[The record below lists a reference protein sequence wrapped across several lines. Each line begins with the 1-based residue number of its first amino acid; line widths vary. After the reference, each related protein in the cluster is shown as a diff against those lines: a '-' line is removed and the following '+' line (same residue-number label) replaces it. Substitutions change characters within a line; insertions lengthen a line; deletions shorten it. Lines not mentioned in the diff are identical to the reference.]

1 MITEEHLRPAL
12 AAVGSAEV
20 ELAREAM
27 AHGKVLL
34 KLIGKG
40 FRKELSPLSTEAKW
54 AVAGL
59 KRS

>member
-1 MITEEHLRPAL
+1 MSL
-12 AAVGSAEV
+12 ADTARERAVRGRI
-20 ELAREAM
+20 LAR
-27 AHGKVLL
+27 L